1 MCSSHISR
9 LFVVLSLFAVLAAAC
24 GDTEEYRF
32 GFNTT
37 GIQFELFNETE
48 GIHPSK
54 VTLDNP
60 RNPFREFAIGE
71 DTKFDIL
78 DDGGNAGAFYAW
90 ATVLAGQPTG
100 ENQYY
105 TATKLRDIYLANE
118 VPQEDRPIVRQMA
131 IDGFQRVLDC
141 FPDSVFFDVTG
152 TFPRRLANL
161 AYAGIVDL
169 GGAPEG
175 DWIVTQ
181 DLNGNATVVRSTGFD
196 TLAREIL
203 CF

>member
-1 MCSSHISR
+1 MYSFHIKCLS
-9 LFVVLSLFAVLAAAC
+9 LGLVVLAVAC

-37 GIQFELFNETE
+37 GIQFELFSETE
-48 GIHPSK
+48 GIHPSE

-60 RNPFREFAIGE
+60 RNPFREFIIGE
-71 DTKFDIL
+71 DTKFEIL

-100 ENQYY
+100 ENQFY
-105 TATKLRDIYLANE
+105 TATKLRDIFQANE
-118 VPQEDRPIVRQMA
+118 VAQEDRETVRQMA

-141 FPDSVFFDVTG
+141 FPDSVRFDVTG
-152 TFPRRLANL
+152 TFSTRLATP
-161 AYAGIVDL
+161 AYREILEL
-169 GGAPEG
+169 GGVPQG
-175 DWIVTQ
+175 DWV
-181 DLNGNATVVRSTGFD
+181 LVENSNGNPTVVRSTGFD

>member
-1 MCSSHISR
+1 MCSSHIRWLS
-9 LFVVLSLFAVLAAAC
+9 LGLVVLAVAC
-24 GDTEEYRF
+24 ADTEEYRF

-48 GIHPSK
+48 GIHPSE

-60 RNPFREFAIGE
+60 RNPFREFIIGA

-78 DDGGNAGAFYAW
+78 DDAGNAAGFYAW

-100 ENQYY
+100 ENQFY
-105 TATKLRDIYLANE
+105 TATKLRDMFLANE
-118 VPQEDRPIVRQMA
+118 VPEEDREIVLRMA
-131 IDGFQRVLDC
+131 INGFQRVLDC
-141 FPDSVFFDVTG
+141 FPNSVFFDTTG
-152 TFPRRLANL
+152 TFSRRLATPAFL
-161 AYAGIVDL
+161 EILDL

-175 DWIVTQ
+175 DWVLTE
-181 DLNGNATVVRSTGFD
+181 DTNGNPTAVRSTGFD

>member
-1 MCSSHISR
+1 MCSSHIKC
-9 LFVVLSLFAVLAAAC
+9 LSLGLVVLAAAC
-24 GDTEEYRF
+24 GDTQEYRL

-37 GIQFELFNETE
+37 GIQFELFSETE
-48 GIHPSK
+48 GIHPSE

-71 DTKFDIL
+71 DTKFGIL

-100 ENQYY
+100 ENQFY
-105 TATKLRDIYLANE
+105 TATKLRDIFQANE
-118 VPQEDRPIVRQMA
+118 VAQEDRETVRQMA
-131 IDGFQRVLDC
+131 IEGFQRVLDC
-141 FPDSVFFDVTG
+141 FPDSVRFDVTG
-152 TFPRRLANL
+152 TFSTRLATP
-161 AYAGIVDL
+161 AYREILEL
-169 GGAPEG
+169 GGVPQG
-175 DWIVTQ
+175 DWV
-181 DLNGNATVVRSTGFD
+181 LVENSNGNPTVVRSTGFD

>member
-1 MCSSHISR
+1 MCSFHTKY
-9 LFVVLSLFAVLAAAC
+9 VLLGLVLLAVAC

-37 GIQFELFNETE
+37 GIQFELFNATE

-60 RNPFREFAIGE
+60 HNPFRELSIGE

-78 DDGGNAGAFYAW
+78 NGGGNAAAFYAW
-90 ATVLAGQPTG
+90 ATLLANIPVG

-105 TATKLRDIYLANE
+105 AATKLRDIFLANE
-118 VPQEDRPIVRQMA
+118 VPQEDREAVRQMA
-131 IDGFQRVLDC
+131 IGGFQMVLDC

-152 TFPRRLANL
+152 TFPRRLATL
-161 AYAGIVDL
+161 AYLEILEL

-175 DWIVTQ
+175 DWVLVQ
-181 DLNGNATVVRSTGFD
+181 DSNGNSQVVRSTGFD
-196 TLAREIL
+196 TLAREVI

>member
-1 MCSSHISR
+1 MCSSHIKC
-9 LFVVLSLFAVLAAAC
+9 LFVGLALLAAAC
-24 GDTEEYRF
+24 GGDNEQYRF

-37 GIQFELFNETE
+37 GIQFELFDETE
-48 GIHPSK
+48 GIHPSE

-60 RNPFREFAIGE
+60 RNPFREFNIGE

-78 DDGGNAGAFYAW
+78 TDGGNAAAFYAW

-100 ENQYY
+100 ENQFY
-105 TATKLRDIYLANE
+105 TATKLRDIFLANE
-118 VPQEDRPIVRQMA
+118 VPQEDQAIVRQMA
-131 IDGFQRVLDC
+131 IEGFQRVLDC
-141 FPDSVFFDVTG
+141 FPNSVFFDVTG
-152 TFPRRLANL
+152 TFSRRLATP
-161 AYAGIVDL
+161 AYGEILWL
-169 GGAPEG
+169 GGAPQG

-181 DLNGNATVVRSTGFD
+181 DLNGTPQVVRSTGFD

>member
-1 MCSSHISR
+1 MCSSHIKC
-9 LFVVLSLFAVLAAAC
+9 LFVGLALLAAAC
-24 GDTEEYRF
+24 GGDNEQYRF

-37 GIQFELFNETE
+37 GVQFELFSETE

-105 TATKLRDIYLANE
+105 TATKLRDIFFANE
-118 VPQEDRPIVRQMA
+118 VPQQDRQIVRQMA
-131 IDGFQRVLDC
+131 INGFQRVLDC
-141 FPDSVFFDVTG
+141 FPNSVFFDTTG
-152 TFPRRLANL
+152 TFSRRLATP
-161 AYAGIVDL
+161 AYLEILEL

-175 DWIVTQ
+175 DWILVEDT
-181 DLNGNATVVRSTGFD
+181 NENPTAIRSTGFD

>member
-1 MCSSHISR
+1 MCN
-9 LFVVLSLFAVLAAAC
+9 SLTKWLLLGIAVLAVAC
-24 GDTEEYRF
+24 GGDDEQYRF

-37 GIQFELFNETE
+37 GIEFELFNETE

-60 RNPFREFAIGE
+60 HNPFREFVIGE
-71 DTKFDIL
+71 DTKFEIL
-78 DDGGNAGAFYAW
+78 DDGGNAAAFYAW

-105 TATKLRDIYLANE
+105 TATKLRDIFLANE
-118 VPQEDRPIVRQMA
+118 VPQEERGIVQQMA
-131 IDGFQRVLDC
+131 IAGFQRVLDC

-152 TFPRRLANL
+152 TFSRRLATL
-161 AYAGIVDL
+161 AYTEILDL

-175 DWIVTQ
+175 DWVLTQ
-181 DLNGNATVVRSTGFD
+181 TPVGEPQAIRSTGFD
-196 TLAREIL
+196 AAAREIL

>member
-9 LFVVLSLFAVLAAAC
+9 LFVGLSLFAVLAAAC

-60 RNPFREFAIGE
+60 RNPFREFVIGA

-181 DLNGNATVVRSTGFD
+181 DLNGNPTVVRSTGFD

-203 CF
+203 CV

>member
-1 MCSSHISR
+1 MCSSHIKC
-9 LFVVLSLFAVLAAAC
+9 LSLGLVVLAAAC
-24 GDTEEYRF
+24 GDTQEYRF

-37 GIQFELFNETE
+37 GIQFELFSETE
-48 GIHPSK
+48 GIHPSE

-60 RNPFREFAIGE
+60 RNPFREFNIGE

-78 DDGGNAGAFYAW
+78 DDGGNAAGFYAW

-100 ENQYY
+100 ENQFY
-105 TATKLRDIYLANE
+105 TATKLRDIFLANE
-118 VPQEDRPIVRQMA
+118 APEEDRAIVRQMA
-131 IDGFQRVLDC
+131 IEGFQRVLDC
-141 FPDSVFFDVTG
+141 FPNSVFFDTTG
-152 TFPRRLANL
+152 TFSRRLATP
-161 AYAGIVDL
+161 AYGEILEL
-169 GGAPEG
+169 GGAPQG

-181 DLNGNATVVRSTGFD
+181 DLNGTPQVVRSTGFD